1 MQKEYKIVNG
11 FRYEVTNK
19 VTMLIE
25 MADGCDAENMEFEA
39 SIILLDEPL
48 SIPLNNIGVDDVSLI
63 REAVQEL
70 DKSRLEI
77 ATAKR
82 DGFSL
87 LRLFKSYEQ
96 NDVFTQQMWFVDN
109 VEHIGDRLLAGEA
122 LFDLANV
129 KITCGTASHA
139 RSAWLAVTS
148 GSLLG

>member
-1 MQKEYKIVNG
+1 MKLQKEYKIVNG

-19 VTMLIE
+19 ATILIE

-77 ATAKR
+77 ATEKR

-96 NDVFTQQMWFVDN
+96 NDVFTQQMWFVDSI
-109 VEHIGDRLLAGEA
+109 EHIGDRLLAGEA
-122 LFDLANV
+122 LFDLANAE
-129 KITCGTASHA
+129 ITGNPH
-139 RSAWLAVTS
+139 
-148 GSLLG
+148 GSR